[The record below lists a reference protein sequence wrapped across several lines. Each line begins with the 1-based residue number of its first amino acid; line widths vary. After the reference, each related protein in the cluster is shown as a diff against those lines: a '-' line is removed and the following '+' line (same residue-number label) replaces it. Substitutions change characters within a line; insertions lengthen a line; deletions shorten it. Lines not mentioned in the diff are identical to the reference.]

1 MERKELLDQYDRF
14 IEQIRTEAKDLYWLY
29 NFFFIIES
37 AMLGG
42 VFSGKVSALYLNIAQ
57 ISGFFL
63 SIYWLIIIR
72 KQRLWRNDWVARVQ
86 IIEKE
91 LGYAHEFQMW
101 HPKRQPKLWDDYILG
116 KKGMWRFLF
125 VLPICFAMV
134 WVVLYL
140 FY

>member
-1 MERKELLDQYDRF
+1 MERKELIEQYDRF
-14 IEQIRTEAKDLYWLY
+14 IEQVRTEAKDLYWLY

-37 AMLGG
+37 ALLGG
-42 VFSGKVSALYLNIAQ
+42 VFAGKVSPDYINIAQ

-63 SIYWLIIIR
+63 ALYWFIIIR
-72 KQRLWRNDWVARVQ
+72 KQRLWRNDWVQRIQV
-86 IIEKE
+86 IETE
-91 LGYAHEFQMW
+91 LGYPEQFQMW
-101 HPKRQPKLWDDYILG
+101 KPKNKPKLWADYIMG

-125 VLPICFAMV
+125 VLPMCFGLV